1 MAGPTSSSGS
11 PLLSVRDVSVRFG
24 GIVAL
29 DGVTFDVTS
38 GQIAG
43 LIGPNGAGKTTLF
56 NCLSRLYTPNGGD
69 ILFEGVSILNRPRHD
84 IPRIGIGRTFQNV
97 ALFDRLS
104 VLDNVRVG
112 CHSVSS
118 TSFLDNA
125 LRLPKVAPEE
135 AHVAARAH
143 ELIAFMDLV
152 PFTNAMAGG
161 LPFPIRKRVEL
172 ARALASSPKLLLLD
186 EPAAGLNH
194 EEIEVLKGQIRRVR
208 DTAARHRAAGRAS
221 HEPGHVGVGQGGRH
235 RLRQED
241 RRRHPGRGA
250 ARSRSDP
257 CLPGDLVMAALL
269 EVKGLKAFY
278 GQTQSLYDVGFEI
291 EPGGI
296 TTLLGANGAGK
307 TTTLRAICNMVRREG
322 LVRFDGKDIK
332 NMPTEEVVRLRIA
345 HVPEGRGTFTT
356 LTVDENL
363 RIAAYTR
370 RDKAGVKREL
380 DRVFSY
386 FPRLQER
393 VQQQAGTLSGGEQ
406 QMLAIARALMLGP
419 RLMLLDEPSFGLAP
433 LIVVEIFRILRR
445 INEEEKVS
453 ILLVEQNA
461 ALALDLADHAY
472 VLETGHVVMS
482 GPSAVVK
489 NDENIRKSYL
499 GY

>member
-1 MAGPTSSSGS
+1 
-11 PLLSVRDVSVRFG
+11 
-24 GIVAL
+24 
-29 DGVTFDVTS
+29 
-38 GQIAG
+38 
-43 LIGPNGAGKTTLF
+43 
-56 NCLSRLYTPNGGD
+56 
-69 ILFEGVSILNRPRHD
+69 
-84 IPRIGIGRTFQNV
+84 
-97 ALFDRLS
+97 
-104 VLDNVRVG
+104 
-112 CHSVSS
+112 
-118 TSFLDNA
+118 
-125 LRLPKVAPEE
+125 
-135 AHVAARAH
+135 
-143 ELIAFMDLV
+143 
-152 PFTNAMAGG
+152 
-161 LPFPIRKRVEL
+161 
-172 ARALASSPKLLLLD
+172 
-186 EPAAGLNH
+186 
-194 EEIEVLKGQIRRVR
+194 
-208 DTAARHRAAGRAS
+208 
-221 HEPGHVGVGQGGRH
+221 
-235 RLRQED
+235 
-241 RRRHPGRGA
+241 
-250 ARSRSDP
+250 
-257 CLPGDLVMAALL
+257 MAALL

-291 EPGGI
+291 ETGGI

-322 LVRFDGKDIK
+322 LIRFDGKDIK
-332 NMPTEEVVRLRIA
+332 NLPTEEVVRLRIA

-370 RDKAGVKREL
+370 KDKAAVNREL
-380 DRVFSY
+380 ERVFSY